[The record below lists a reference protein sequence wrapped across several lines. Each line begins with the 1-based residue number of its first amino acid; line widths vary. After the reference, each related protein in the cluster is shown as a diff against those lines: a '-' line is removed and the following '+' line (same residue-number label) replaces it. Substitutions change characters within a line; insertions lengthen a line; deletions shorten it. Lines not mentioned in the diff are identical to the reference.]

1 MQTII
6 KTLPSYSLVNYK
18 YPITADNPI
27 GIAFGYA
34 FDRALLECNYHG
46 LSVAS
51 TLQYFKDEFLR
62 MMNGYSSSITQE
74 QLQQILQQASMM
86 LLAYKQTPIYR
97 NSLLRPKTR
106 VVVIN
111 DTIGVYMQPDF
122 YDPCTDT
129 FYEVKSYPLRKDEY
143 MFKRLC
149 YQVKLYQLAY
159 PKSKAVAV
167 GFCNG
172 NGSNN
177 GYGYELLEL
186 PSLTPRE
193 RLRLLQEIMEAV
205 MKGTDI
211 QVQIKEEDY
220 DAVTI
225 DKEAVFYKLNNNNN
239 NNNII

>member
-34 FDRALLECNYHG
+34 FDRALLECNYHK

-51 TLQYFKDEFLR
+51 TLQYFKGEFIR
-62 MMNGYSSSITQE
+62 MMNGHSSSITQE

-122 YDPCTDT
+122 YDPLNDV

-149 YQVKLYQLAY
+149 YQIKLYQLAY

-167 GFCNG
+167 GFYNG
-172 NGSNN
+172 NGSNGN
-177 GYGYELLEL
+177 GNSGYELLEL

-193 RLRLLQEIMEAV
+193 KLQLLQEIMEMV
-205 MKGTDI
+205 RTKGI
-211 QVQIKEEDY
+211 EMQVKEEDY
-220 DAVTI
+220 DTI
-225 DKEAVFYKLNNNNN
+225 GLDKEAVFYKLNDNKQ
-239 NNNII
+239 

>member
-1 MQTII
+1 MFTVPAYRI
-6 KTLPSYSLVNYK
+6 VNHK
-18 YPITADNPI
+18 YPIQEDNPI

-62 MMNGYSSSITQE
+62 MMNGYSNSITQE

-86 LLAYKQTPIYR
+86 LLAYKQTPIYH

-111 DTIGVYMQPDF
+111 NAIGVYMQPDF

-193 RLRLLQEIMEAV
+193 KLQLLQEIMEAV
-205 MKGTDI
+205 RTKSIDDM
-211 QVQIKEEDY
+211 QVQEEDVA
-220 DAVTI
+220 AVLNRV
-225 DKEAVFYKLNNNNN
+225 EAVFYS
-239 NNNII
+239 IAIG

>member
-1 MQTII
+1 MLTV
-6 KTLPSYSLVNYK
+6 PAYSIVNYK

-34 FDRALLECNYHG
+34 FDRALLECNYYG

-62 MMNGYSSSITQE
+62 MMNGYSNSITQE

-111 DTIGVYMQPDF
+111 DAVGVYMQPDF
-122 YDPCTDT
+122 YDPLNDV

-149 YQVKLYQLAY
+149 YQIKLYQLAY

-172 NGSNN
+172 NNGNGNSN

-193 RLRLLQEIMEAV
+193 KLQLLQEIMEAV
-205 MKGTDI
+205 RTKSIDDM
-211 QVQIKEEDY
+211 QVQEEDI
-220 DAVTI
+220 AVVLNI
-225 DKEAVFYKLNNNNN
+225 VEAVFYRLNT
-239 NNNII
+239 

>member
-1 MQTII
+1 MLTRI
-6 KTLPSYSLVNYK
+6 KTLPSYSIVNYK
-18 YPITADNPI
+18 YPITEDNPI

-51 TLQYFKDEFLR
+51 TLHYFKGEFIR
-62 MMNGYSSSITQE
+62 MMNGHSNSITQE

-159 PKSKAVAV
+159 PKSRAVAV

-172 NGSNN
+172 NGNNNNSN
-177 GYGYELLEL
+177 GYELLEL

-193 RLRLLQEIMEAV
+193 KLQLLQEIMEAIRTKSID
-205 MKGTDI
+205 M
-211 QVQIKEEDY
+211 QVQEED
-220 DAVTI
+220 VVVVLSRG
-225 DKEAVFYKLNNNNN
+225 EAVFYSYRLNT
-239 NNNII
+239 

>member
-1 MQTII
+1 MLTV
-6 KTLPSYSLVNYK
+6 PAYSIVNYK

-62 MMNGYSSSITQE
+62 MMNGYSNSITQE

-86 LLAYKQTPIYR
+86 LLAYRNTPIYR

-122 YDPCTDT
+122 YDHLNDV

-172 NGSNN
+172 NCSSNDSCNGNGN

-193 RLRLLQEIMEAV
+193 KLQLLQEIMEAV
-205 MKGTDI
+205 RTKSTVDDM
-211 QVQIKEEDY
+211 QVQEEDI
-220 DAVTI
+220 AVVLN
-225 DKEAVFYKLNNNNN
+225 KVEAVFYS
-239 NNNII
+239 IAIG

>member
-1 MQTII
+1 
-6 KTLPSYSLVNYK
+6 
-18 YPITADNPI
+18 
-27 GIAFGYA
+27 
-34 FDRALLECNYHG
+34 
-46 LSVAS
+46 
-51 TLQYFKDEFLR
+51 
-62 MMNGYSSSITQE
+62 MNGHSSSITQE

-86 LLAYKQTPIYR
+86 LLAYKQTPIYKQ
-97 NSLLRPKTR
+97 SLLRPKTR

-111 DTIGVYMQPDF
+111 DAVGVYMQPDF

-177 GYGYELLEL
+177 GNGNGYGYELLEL

-193 RLRLLQEIMEAV
+193 KLSLLQEIIEAV
-205 MKGTDI
+205 RTKSVDDM
-211 QVQIKEEDY
+211 QVQEEDI
-220 DAVTI
+220 AVVLN
-225 DKEAVFYKLNNNNN
+225 KVEAVFYS
-239 NNNII
+239 IAIG

>member
-1 MQTII
+1 MLTVPAYRI
-6 KTLPSYSLVNYK
+6 VNYK
-18 YPITADNPI
+18 YPITEDNPI

-34 FDRALLECNYHG
+34 FDRALLECNYHK

-51 TLQYFKDEFLR
+51 TLQYFKGEFIR
-62 MMNGYSSSITQE
+62 MMNGHSSSITQE

-86 LLAYKQTPIYR
+86 LLAYRNTPIYKQ
-97 NSLLRPKTR
+97 SLLRPKTKA
-106 VVVIN
+106 VVIN

-122 YDPCTDT
+122 YDPCTNT

-193 RLRLLQEIMEAV
+193 KLQLLQEIMEAV
-205 MKGTDI
+205 RTKSIDDM
-211 QVQIKEEDY
+211 QVQEEDIA
-220 DAVTI
+220 AVLNRV
-225 DKEAVFYKLNNNNN
+225 EAVFYS
-239 NNNII
+239 ISIG

>member
-1 MQTII
+1 MFTVPAYRI
-6 KTLPSYSLVNYK
+6 VNHK
-18 YPITADNPI
+18 YPIQEDNPI

-34 FDRALLECNYHG
+34 FDRSLLECNYHG

-122 YDPCTDT
+122 YDPCSDT

-193 RLRLLQEIMEAV
+193 KLQLLQEIMEAV
-205 MKGTDI
+205 RTKSIDDM
-211 QVQIKEEDY
+211 QVQEEDIA
-220 DAVTI
+220 AVLNRV
-225 DKEAVFYKLNNNNN
+225 EAVFYS
-239 NNNII
+239 ISIG

>member
-1 MQTII
+1 MMLTV
-6 KTLPSYSLVNYK
+6 PSYSIVNYK

-51 TLQYFKDEFLR
+51 TLQYFKGEFIR
-62 MMNGYSSSITQE
+62 MLNGYSNSITQE
-74 QLQQILQQASMM
+74 QLLQQILQQASMM
-86 LLAYKQTPIYR
+86 FLAYKQTPIYR

-111 DTIGVYMQPDF
+111 DEIGVYMQPDF
-122 YDPCTDT
+122 YDPLNDV

-172 NGSNN
+172 
-177 GYGYELLEL
+177 YGYELLEL

-193 RLRLLQEIMEAV
+193 KLQLLQEIMEAV
-205 MKGTDI
+205 RTKSIDDM
-211 QVQIKEEDY
+211 QVQEEDIA
-220 DAVTI
+220 AVLNRV
-225 DKEAVFYKLNNNNN
+225 EAVFYS
-239 NNNII
+239 ISIG

>member
-1 MQTII
+1 MMLTV
-6 KTLPSYSLVNYK
+6 PAYSIVNYK

-62 MMNGYSSSITQE
+62 MMNGYSNSITQE

-111 DTIGVYMQPDF
+111 NAIGVYMQPDF
-122 YDPCTDT
+122 YDPLNDV

-172 NGSNN
+172 NGNGN

-193 RLRLLQEIMEAV
+193 KLQLLQEIIEAV
-205 MKGTDI
+205 RTKSIDDM
-211 QVQIKEEDY
+211 QVQEEDIA
-220 DAVTI
+220 AVLNRV
-225 DKEAVFYKLNNNNN
+225 EAVFYS
-239 NNNII
+239 ISIG

>member
-1 MQTII
+1 MFTVPAYRI
-6 KTLPSYSLVNYK
+6 VNHK
-18 YPITADNPI
+18 YPITAYNPI

-51 TLQYFKDEFLR
+51 TLQYFKCEFIR
-62 MMNGYSSSITQE
+62 MLNGHSSSITQE

-86 LLAYKQTPIYR
+86 LIAYKQTPIYR
-97 NSLLRPKTR
+97 NSLLRPRTK

-111 DTIGVYMQPDF
+111 NAIGVYMQPDF

-177 GYGYELLEL
+177 GNGNGSNSGYELLEL

-193 RLRLLQEIMEAV
+193 KLQLLQEIMEAV
-205 MKGTDI
+205 RTKSIDDM
-211 QVQIKEEDY
+211 QVQEEDIA
-220 DAVTI
+220 AVLN
-225 DKEAVFYKLNNNNN
+225 KVEAVFYS
-239 NNNII
+239 IAIG

>member
-1 MQTII
+1 MFTVPAYRI
-6 KTLPSYSLVNYK
+6 VNHK
-18 YPITADNPI
+18 YPIQEDNPI

-34 FDRALLECNYHG
+34 FDRSLLECNYHG

-74 QLQQILQQASMM
+74 QLQQILQQASLM
-86 LLAYKQTPIYR
+86 LLAYKQTPIYKQ
-97 NSLLRPKTR
+97 SLLRPKTR
-106 VVVIN
+106 IVVIN

-122 YDPCTDT
+122 YDPCSDT

-177 GYGYELLEL
+177 GYDYELLEL

-193 RLRLLQEIMEAV
+193 KLQLLQEIIEMVRSAD
-205 MKGTDI
+205 TQI
-211 QVQIKEEDY
+211 QVREED
-220 DAVTI
+220 I
-225 DKEAVFYKLNNNNN
+225 DTVVLDREAVFYKLN
-239 NNNII
+239 

>member
-1 MQTII
+1 MMLTV
-6 KTLPSYSLVNYK
+6 PAYSIVNYK

-62 MMNGYSSSITQE
+62 MMNGYSNSITQE

-111 DTIGVYMQPDF
+111 NAIGVYMQPDF
-122 YDPCTDT
+122 YDPLNDV

-172 NGSNN
+172 NGNGN

-193 RLRLLQEIMEAV
+193 KLQLLQEIMEAV
-205 MKGTDI
+205 RTKSIDDM
-211 QVQIKEEDY
+211 QVQEEDIT
-220 DAVTI
+220 AVLNRV
-225 DKEAVFYKLNNNNN
+225 EAVFYS
-239 NNNII
+239 ISIG

>member
-1 MQTII
+1 MLTVPAYRI
-6 KTLPSYSLVNYK
+6 VNYK
-18 YPITADNPI
+18 YPITEDNPI

-51 TLQYFKDEFLR
+51 TLQYFKGEFIR
-62 MMNGYSSSITQE
+62 MMNGHSSSITQE

-86 LLAYKQTPIYR
+86 LLAYRNTPIYKQ
-97 NSLLRPKTR
+97 SLLRPKTKA
-106 VVVIN
+106 VVIN

-172 NGSNN
+172 NG
-177 GYGYELLEL
+177 YGYELLEL
-186 PSLTPRE
+186 PSLIPRE
-193 RLRLLQEIMEAV
+193 RLRLLQEITEAV
-205 MKGTDI
+205 RTKSIDDM
-211 QVQIKEEDY
+211 QVQEEDI
-220 DAVTI
+220 AVVLNRV
-225 DKEAVFYKLNNNNN
+225 EAVFYRLNT
-239 NNNII
+239 

>member
-1 MQTII
+1 
-6 KTLPSYSLVNYK
+6 
-18 YPITADNPI
+18 
-27 GIAFGYA
+27 
-34 FDRALLECNYHG
+34 
-46 LSVAS
+46 
-51 TLQYFKDEFLR
+51 
-62 MMNGYSSSITQE
+62 MMNGHSSSSITQE
-74 QLQQILQQASMM
+74 QLQQILHQASMM
-86 LLAYKQTPIYR
+86 FLAYKQTPIYR

-111 DTIGVYMQPDF
+111 YKIGVYMQPDF
-122 YDPCTDT
+122 YDPCTNT

-149 YQVKLYQLAY
+149 YQVKLYQLAF

-172 NGSNN
+172 NGSSN
-177 GYGYELLEL
+177 GNGNGSNSGYELLEL

-193 RLRLLQEIMEAV
+193 KLQLLQEIMEAV
-205 MKGTDI
+205 TKGTEI

-239 NNNII
+239 NNII

>member
-1 MQTII
+1 MMFTVPAYRI
-6 KTLPSYSLVNYK
+6 VNYK
-18 YPITADNPI
+18 YPIQEDNPI

-62 MMNGYSSSITQE
+62 MMNGYSNSITQE

-86 LLAYKQTPIYR
+86 FLAYKETPIYR

-111 DTIGVYMQPDF
+111 NAIGVYMQPDF
-122 YDPCTDT
+122 YDPLNDV

-149 YQVKLYQLAY
+149 YQVRLYQLAY

-172 NGSNN
+172 NGSSN
-177 GYGYELLEL
+177 GNGNGSNSGYELLEL

-193 RLRLLQEIMEAV
+193 KLSLLQEIIEAV
-205 MKGTDI
+205 RTKSIDDM
-211 QVQIKEEDY
+211 QVQEEDI
-220 DAVTI
+220 AVVLNRV
-225 DKEAVFYKLNNNNN
+225 EAVFYS
-239 NNNII
+239 ISIG

>member
-1 MQTII
+1 MLTV
-6 KTLPSYSLVNYK
+6 PAYSIVNYK

-86 LLAYKQTPIYR
+86 FIAYKQTPIYR

-111 DTIGVYMQPDF
+111 NAIGVYMQPDF
-122 YDPCTDT
+122 YDPLNDV

-193 RLRLLQEIMEAV
+193 KLQLLQEIMEAV
-205 MKGTDI
+205 RTKSIDDM
-211 QVQIKEEDY
+211 QVQEEDV
-220 DAVTI
+220 AVVLNRV
-225 DKEAVFYKLNNNNN
+225 EAVFYS
-239 NNNII
+239 IAIG

>member
-1 MQTII
+1 MFTVPAYRI
-6 KTLPSYSLVNYK
+6 VNHK
-18 YPITADNPI
+18 YPIQEDNPI

-34 FDRALLECNYHG
+34 FDRSLLECNYHG

-122 YDPCTDT
+122 YDPCTNT
-129 FYEVKSYPLRKDEY
+129 FYEVKSYPLRKDEF

-172 NGSNN
+172 NGNGN

-186 PSLTPRE
+186 PSLTPKE
-193 RLRLLQEIMEAV
+193 RLRLLQEITEAV
-205 MKGTDI
+205 RTKSIDDM
-211 QVQIKEEDY
+211 QVQEEDV
-220 DAVTI
+220 AVVLN
-225 DKEAVFYKLNNNNN
+225 KVEAVFYRLNT
-239 NNNII
+239 

>member
-1 MQTII
+1 MFTVPAYRI
-6 KTLPSYSLVNYK
+6 VNHK
-18 YPITADNPI
+18 YPIQEDNPI

-34 FDRALLECNYHG
+34 FDRALLECNYRG

-62 MMNGYSSSITQE
+62 MMNGYSNSNSNNITQE

-86 LLAYKQTPIYR
+86 LLAYKKTPIYK

-106 VVVIN
+106 IVVIN

-167 GFCNG
+167 GFYNSNGNGNG
-172 NGSNN
+172 NGSNS
-177 GYGYELLEL
+177 GYELLEL

-193 RLRLLQEIMEAV
+193 KLQLFKDIMEAV
-205 MKGTDI
+205 RTKSIEI
-211 QVQIKEEDY
+211 QEEEDV
-220 DAVTI
+220 AVVLSRG
-225 DKEAVFYKLNNNNN
+225 EAVFYSYRLDT
-239 NNNII
+239 

>member
-1 MQTII
+1 MLTV
-6 KTLPSYSLVNYK
+6 PAYSIVNYK
-18 YPITADNPI
+18 YPITADNTI

-51 TLQYFKDEFLR
+51 TLRYFKDEFLR
-62 MMNGYSSSITQE
+62 MMNCYSNSITQE

-86 LLAYKQTPIYR
+86 LLAYKQTPIYKQ
-97 NSLLRPKTR
+97 SLLRPKTR

-111 DTIGVYMQPDF
+111 NAIGVYMQPDF
-122 YDPCTDT
+122 YDPCSDT

-177 GYGYELLEL
+177 GYDYELLEL

-193 RLRLLQEIMEAV
+193 KLQLLQEIMEAV
-205 MKGTDI
+205 RTKSIDDM
-211 QVQIKEEDY
+211 QVQEEDI
-220 DAVTI
+220 AVVLNRV
-225 DKEAVFYKLNNNNN
+225 EAVFYS
-239 NNNII
+239 ISIG

>member
-1 MQTII
+1 MFTVPAYRI
-6 KTLPSYSLVNYK
+6 VNHK
-18 YPITADNPI
+18 YPIQEDNPI

-62 MMNGYSSSITQE
+62 MMNGHSSSITQE

-86 LLAYKQTPIYR
+86 FIAYKQTPIYR

-172 NGSNN
+172 NNGNGN

-193 RLRLLQEIMEAV
+193 KLQLLQEIIEAV
-205 MKGTDI
+205 RTKSVDDM
-211 QVQIKEEDY
+211 QVQEEDIA
-220 DAVTI
+220 AVLNRV
-225 DKEAVFYKLNNNNN
+225 EAVFYS
-239 NNNII
+239 ISIG